1 MKVEMAVDHAALE
14 NIINSFDATEKQIE
28 AAGKSALHKTGSWL
42 KTRIK
47 KGAAQKLNI
56 TQKSIEN
63 RFWFKKMEPGSAE
76 LILTVGTEPVLP
88 FSVGNPSIMG
98 SSAKPTGIK
107 VRSHRFPGAFIS
119 QIYSKN
125 KNVWIR
131 LHSTHY
137 SPELYPS
144 GSGESKGIG
153 SFPGSEGRFPV
164 VKVGIPIDDIVQEV
178 VESLEDDLGKK
189 YEEILTRE
197 LNYQV
202 NVKGAG
208 K

>member
-1 MKVEMAVDHAALE
+1 MKMEMTVDHAALE

-47 KGAAQKLNI
+47 KGAAEKLNI
-56 TQKSIEN
+56 TQKSIGN
-63 RFWFKKMEPGSAE
+63 RFWFQKMKPGSAE
-76 LILTVGTEPVLP
+76 LVLNIGTEPVLP

-98 SSAKPTGIK
+98 SPAKSTGIK
-107 VRSHRFPGAFIS
+107 VRSYNFPGAFIR
-119 QIYSKN
+119 QIYSKK

-131 LHSTHY
+131 LHSSHY
-137 SPELYPS
+137 TPELYPS
-144 GSGESKGIG
+144 GGGESKGAG
-153 SFPGSEGRFPV
+153 NFPGSEGRFPV
-164 VKVGIPIDDIVQEV
+164 VKVGIPIEAIVQEV
-178 VESLEDDLGKK
+178 VESLEDDLGNK
-189 YEEILTRE
+189 YAEILARE

-202 NVKGAG
+202 NIKGGG